1 MKNTK
6 NYLYTRFYIQT
17 NGALAANKEQ
27 YHETKRINLLRAR
40 ERGGRDGNGV
50 SFVTKPED
58 KQNTK
63 IKPVKSRRQKSQN
76 TKKRVK
82 AFKDSAEAQAYRW
95 FAVTGE

>member
-1 MKNTK
+1 M
-6 NYLYTRFYIQT
+6 
-17 NGALAANKEQ
+17 LAANKEQ

-82 AFKDSAEAQAYRW
+82 ALKNLKTLKNEFIPLKNLK
-95 FAVTGE
+95 T